1 MKKFNELAPN
11 ILSSSF
17 NSLVITAAELED
29 LKNRASASPLQRARI
44 LAHGTPDAPLHEM
57 FIVQTQAVYVRPHR
71 HHGKS
76 ESLHV
81 IEGFAK
87 IVFFSCE
94 GHIEEV
100 VDVGPP
106 SSGKPFFVRNDSP
119 RWHTLIIL
127 TPFFVFHEVT
137 NGPFRRE
144 KTEFAPWSPDE
155 NDPIAVA
162 GFSCELLMIL
172 GIAPNPSK

>member
-1 MKKFNELAPN
+1 MKKFNEIALN
-11 ILSSSF
+11 ILSSTS
-17 NSLVITAAELED
+17 NSLVVAPTELED
-29 LKNRASASPLQRARI
+29 LKNRASASPLQRSRI
-44 LAHGTPDAPLHEM
+44 LAHGTSDAPLHEM
-57 FIVQTQAVYVRPHR
+57 LIVQTAAVYVRPHR

-87 IVFFSCE
+87 IVYFDND
-94 GHIEEV
+94 GGIEEC

-106 SSGKPFFVRNDSP
+106 QSGKPFYLRNDSP

-144 KTEFAPWSPDE
+144 ETEFAPWSPDE

-162 GFSCELLMIL
+162 GFSCELMMRL
-172 GIAPNPSK
+172 GIAPNPRK